1 MNRGNIKGAVMP
13 VISYASGKGGSCK
26 TTSVLSVGVEL
37 AMKGGQVAVMDC
49 DPNQHAAKFY
59 KLFRK
64 VQAPTG
70 DSKRNKNAPVELSGG
85 GSFHILPDVT
95 EKNFASALREAQ
107 GAAAFVL
114 LDLPGVDSKL
124 NLIAQLNSDLVVIP
138 LQPSR
143 MDLDDAFRA
152 ADDVDHASTP
162 NRYVESRFLLA
173 RWPVLGETRT
183 TKHVRKQLEK
193 RGDRNRSF
201 SVPLFERTIF
211 KEMTFSGKT
220 PGMIDPDS
228 NAAMNISAMTTELL
242 QTLDD
247 MNNRHEAVA

>member
-1 MNRGNIKGAVMP
+1 MP

-37 AMKGGQVAVMDC
+37 AMKSGQVVVLDC

-59 KLFRK
+59 KLYRK
-64 VQAPTG
+64 VQAPAAE
-70 DSKRNKNAPVELSGG
+70 SKRDKKAPVELPGG
-85 GSFHILPDVT
+85 GFFHVIPDVT

-107 GAAAFVL
+107 DMGAFVL

-152 ADDVDHASTP
+152 ADDVNHASTP
-162 NRYVESRFLLA
+162 GKYVESRFLLA

-193 RGDRNRSF
+193 RADRNRSF
-201 SVPLFERTIF
+201 SVPLFERTVF

-220 PGMIDPDS
+220 PGMVDPDS

-242 QTLDD
+242 QTLDT
-247 MNNRHEAVA
+247 MNDTREAVA